1 MGDVVLRK
9 GKEEEKSQSQQPPSV
24 LDGLDHGNSQQEG
37 SDEATKA
44 EQPSLCTALSHSA
57 NSAIVDGS
65 LFLQNESEFTQMPR
79 MSPEN
84 QSNQCKGQ

>member
-9 GKEEEKSQSQQPPSV
+9 GKEKKNEEEKSQSQQPPSV

-44 EQPSLCTALSHSA
+44 EQPSLCTVALCQLCDRRWFHT
-57 NSAIVDGS
+57 
-65 LFLQNESEFTQMPR
+65 LP
-79 MSPEN
+79 P
-84 QSNQCKGQ
+84 K